1 MQLLPYGN
9 LGKGIVGTNAPDGLH
24 VPSSGAGRMLLAF
37 GIVIALGLLFDAAA
51 SRPVVQPAVPMIG
64 FPTQQGSVR

>member
-37 GIVIALGLLFDAAA
+37 GIMLGLLFDAAA